1 MIPDIQARHWLDKG
15 LLVDLA
21 PDHALNVPLYW
32 HFWRHSGDTL
42 KSLTSLLESNSERIQ
57 QWTI

>member
-1 MIPDIQARHWLDKG
+1 
-15 LLVDLA
+15 LVDLA

-42 KSLTSLLESNSERIQ
+42 KSLTSLLERHSDRIQ
-57 QWTI
+57 KWTI